1 MKSYIFIE
9 PKLEARQLLP
19 RSEEDHSRS
28 SASDIVT
35 HSPFTDFLILPTKL
49 KSTFSMWLAVIWL
62 AGFTQLPK
70 IRAGLFFYSV
80 HLEIKSCLPVPSCKK
95 FWRLRKPLFIIAVEY
110 YWFLNLLTL
119 LCNKVQVFRTSP
131 FEDELFTWFT
141 NLMAS
146 YIWKIFPRY
155 LKFLSEEFRSK
166 ITWYP
171 WAELHFLLCF
181 LNYIY
186 KIFCACYFWISI
198 FSQFSIDFCTKMPCF
213 NAIIVV

>member
-28 SASDIVT
+28 SGSDIVT

-95 FWRLRKPLFIIAVEY
+95 FWRLRKPLFIIAVEC

-119 LCNKVQVFRTSP
+119 LCNKMWVFRTRWT
-131 FEDELFTWFT
+131 LKIHWRWT
-141 NLMAS
+141 NHLIYQFNGILCLKDIS
-146 YIWKIFPRY
+146 KIF
-155 LKFLSEEFRSK
+155 KFFVWG
-166 ITWYP
+166 I
-171 WAELHFLLCF
+171 
-181 LNYIY
+181 
-186 KIFCACYFWISI
+186 
-198 FSQFSIDFCTKMPCF
+198 
-213 NAIIVV
+213 